1 MSWFRNLLNVLR
13 PGRRIVGTDLDG
25 NTYIEVISKRGGR
38 STVRREVITN
48 LKHEQYEDGSIPV
61 EWEAWIRGKRE
72 DPPTHDELI
81 QKMQQREIIKQR
93 AKNLEQEERKKMEEQ
108 QEKERTSTSPVGH
121 ASSHVYEK
129 SELRS
134 EPTRVG
140 DSFHPGAWTPSQGGS
155 GQAEKIPKTDKN
167 DFEPEGWV
175 PPKRDK

>member
-1 MSWFRNLLNVLR
+1 MSWMRNLLSVLR

-38 STVRREVITN
+38 STVRREVITK
-48 LKHEQYEDGSIPV
+48 LRHEQYEDGSIPI

-81 QKMQQREIIKQR
+81 QKMQQRKIVKQR
-93 AKNLEQEERKKMEEQ
+93 ARNLEQEEREKMEEQ
-108 QEKERTSTSPVGH
+108 QGKEKTSPVGH
-121 ASSHVYEK
+121 ASAHVFEK
-129 SELRS
+129 SELKS

-140 DSFHPGAWTPSQGGS
+140 DSFNPGAWIPSQGGRD
-155 GQAEKIPKTDKN
+155 QEEKIPETDKT